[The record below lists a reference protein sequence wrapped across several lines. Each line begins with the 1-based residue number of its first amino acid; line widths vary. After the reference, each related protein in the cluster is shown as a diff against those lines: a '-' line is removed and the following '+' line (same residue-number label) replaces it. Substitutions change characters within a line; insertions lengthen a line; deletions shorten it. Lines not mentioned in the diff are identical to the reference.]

1 MKRFCRKS
9 LVVAPLVAGVL
20 ALAVALVL
28 WSVDR
33 ALTQAASQLLFTP
46 TGKELIELTP
56 PGSATLA
63 YIPMSALRDGAQ
75 YVFSAPASGSTIVM
89 AAEQSVVSL
98 NPAAALSALTITMPP
113 TPYDGKIVTIF
124 STLAITTLTL
134 NTSNGATFVPAQTG
148 TLAQGGS
155 VSFIYDKGLNQ
166 WHRFQ

>member
-1 MKRFCRKS
+1 MKRFCGNS
-9 LVVAPLVAGVL
+9 LIAAPFVAGVL
-20 ALAVALVL
+20 ALALLRA
-28 WSVDR
+28 DR

-63 YIPMSALRDGAQ
+63 YIPMAALRDGAQ
-75 YVFSAPASGSTIVM
+75 YVFTTPASGSTIMM

-113 TPYDGKIVTIF
+113 TQYDGKVVSIF
-124 STLAITTLTL
+124 SALAITTLTL
-134 NTSNGATFVPAQTG
+134 NTSNGATFVPAQAG

-155 VSFIYDKGLNQ
+155 MSFIYDKALNQ